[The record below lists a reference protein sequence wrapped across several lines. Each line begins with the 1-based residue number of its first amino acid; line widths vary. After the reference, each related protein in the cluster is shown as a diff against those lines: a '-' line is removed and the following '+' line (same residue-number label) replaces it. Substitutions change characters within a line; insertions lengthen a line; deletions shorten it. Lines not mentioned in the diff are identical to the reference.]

1 MGDESGVGVERV
13 EIYACAWRGEPTK
26 RRTTKWTR
34 KRWGE
39 AMEAA
44 FLNKAVEMGFGVAKP
59 WGESERYDFVVHGDR
74 MWRVQVKA
82 TRNLQR
88 RQYVIPARGFTEV
101 YTEKEIDFLVG
112 YVEPEEAW
120 YVIPVAALEGRMYV
134 TLHPSGCRAGTGLFE
149 RYREAWNLMG

>member
-1 MGDESGVGVERV
+1 
-13 EIYACAWRGEPTK
+13 
-26 RRTTKWTR
+26 
-34 KRWGE
+34 
-39 AMEAA
+39 MEAA

-82 TRNLQR
+82 TPNLQR

-112 YVEPEEAW
+112 YVEPEEAG